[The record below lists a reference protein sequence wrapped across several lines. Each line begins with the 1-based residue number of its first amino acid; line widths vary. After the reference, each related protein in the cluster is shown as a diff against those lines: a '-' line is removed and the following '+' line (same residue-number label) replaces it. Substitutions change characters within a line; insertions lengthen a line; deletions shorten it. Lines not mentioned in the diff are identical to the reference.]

1 MKFYRN
7 KIENDFSFWILIKNN
22 KLTAIYHNYD
32 YIAFF
37 KNAKIHNDKNA
48 AYIYGH
54 KQFRLNEKYYGNQN
68 NFNKKSWRK
77 FIRGL
82 KLQAFL

>member
-7 KIENDFSFWILIKNN
+7 KENDFSYWILIRAN

-37 KNAKIHNDKNA
+37 KNSKLHNDKNA
-48 AYIYGH
+48 AYIYGNKY
-54 KQFRLNEKYYGNQN
+54 KQFCLNDKDYGTN
-68 NFNKKSWRK
+68 NDFTKESWRR
-77 FIRGL
+77 FS